1 MKADLL
7 ITQDIVFARDAMCP
21 TLFYEHYLIRW
32 HIYSFQVAARDQD
45 DASVR
50 FLAIV
55 MAPSVNW
62 PWLSCNF
69 CEKIT
74 ASPFCIEERS
84 GSLWAVA
91 FIAVSTSELNKWS
104 KHTINTQL

>member
-50 FLAIV
+50 FLAI
-55 MAPSVNW
+55 AI
-62 PWLSCNF
+62 SCN
-69 CEKIT
+69 CHG
-74 ASPFCIEERS
+74 SERK
-84 GSLWAVA
+84 LAMV
-91 FIAVSTSELNKWS
+91 VL
-104 KHTINTQL
+104 QLL

>member
-7 ITQDIVFARDAMCP
+7 ITQDIVFARDARCP

-50 FLAIV
+50 FLAIGF
-55 MAPSVNW
+55 
-62 PWLSCNF
+62 SCN
-69 CEKIT
+69 CHG
-74 ASPFCIEERS
+74 SERK
-84 GSLWAVA
+84 LAMV
-91 FIAVSTSELNKWS
+91 VL
-104 KHTINTQL
+104 QRL